1 MRFAKTACKFDGLHL
16 CHLFFYDLWSL
27 FGTVS
32 LNVAK
37 ERNQEIGKNGLEF
50 HHSRVPQEAVQK
62 ASPMTDGCGSIKG
75 GLL

>member
-1 MRFAKTACKFDGLHL
+1 MRFAWTACKFDGLHL
-16 CHLFFYDLWSL
+16 CHLLFYDLLSL

-50 HHSRVPQEAVQK
+50 HHSRVPQEALQK
-62 ASPMTDGCGSIKG
+62 ASSMNGGYGSIKG
-75 GLL
+75 GSL